1 MRIFTNLPWFLSA
14 LCFCLRVMLL
24 MDSHSSTSLL
34 LTLESSALSCVRK
47 PTTVSG
53 RSNCTFGE
61 QMVHSF
67 SEILI
72 DLCALIPS
80 TVVKGKLAHFFNESY
95 LVITRG
101 KWSLILSA
109 WSWKVF
115 LAKWARKLK
124 KPFAIDL
131 EIYI

>member
-1 MRIFTNLPWFLSA
+1 M
-14 LCFCLRVMLL
+14 
-24 MDSHSSTSLL
+24 
-34 LTLESSALSCVRK
+34 
-47 PTTVSG
+47 
-53 RSNCTFGE
+53 
-61 QMVHSF
+61 HSF

-109 WSWKVF
+109 WSWKV